1 MQTIIDEQ
9 TVKDLEFDLIR
20 IMLHDMCNSSTAK
33 AKMTNLA
40 PYRKPHELDKSLRE
54 LKEFHRIRTEGFSFP
69 AIDFDEL
76 LKEIKLLGIPGSVL
90 PELGFLSILSASRLV
105 NELVLF
111 FKKEKGVFP
120 ELELRMKEVYF
131 TQDLIKPIEK
141 VFGPRGEIK
150 DDASPA
156 LASIRKEIVVCRRKI
171 TRQFNRELKNM
182 TDKGLLGD
190 VKEAYLQNRRVLAVQ
205 STHKRKVNGIV
216 QGASKTGNLTYIEP
230 QAVVA
235 MNHELE
241 MIHDDE
247 RKEIRRI
254 LAALTES
261 TRQHLELI
269 EAYQV
274 LLVALDFVNAKCRLA
289 IQLNCNMPSFQKENR
304 VELIEAFHPILY
316 LTNEREGNTTFPQS
330 LTLDMEHRM
339 LVISGP
345 NAGGKSITLKTVGL
359 LQLMFQSG
367 LMIPANENSKM
378 SFFRFILTDIGDN
391 QSIENQLST
400 YSYRLKRMKHFLD
413 ITNKN
418 SLLLLDEFGTGSDP
432 DLGGAL
438 AEVFFEE
445 LYSRGA
451 FGVITTHYSNIKL
464 RAANLNQALNGSM
477 LFDKESLEPLFKL
490 DIGQPGSS
498 FTFEVAEING
508 IPQSLID
515 DAISRL
521 DDRKVKMDRLIADL
535 QKEKAMYRAK
545 AQLVQQ
551 AEMKTKTSGLEFER
565 LKLKYEQKELAQ
577 QKRIEENNLH
587 IHRGKKLSSF
597 IGNYEVSTKGKNQNK
612 ELLAEVNKYIAMEK
626 TKIVDAQKAQE
637 LKAKSQNN
645 KKKKVTKPRSKQHL
659 IKVGSTVKLI
669 NGKEKGTVL
678 EMDQENATVAFGVFK
693 TKVRLNRLNFVR

>member
-33 AKMTNLA
+33 AKMAELA
-40 PYRKPHELDKSLRE
+40 PFRKPNELEKALRE
-54 LKEFHRIRTEGFSFP
+54 LKEFHRIRTEGYSFP

-76 LKEIKLLGIPGSVL
+76 LKEIKLLSIPGSVL
-90 PELGFLSILSASRLV
+90 PEFSFLSILSASRLV
-105 NELVLF
+105 NDLVQF
-111 FKKEKGVFP
+111 FKKEKGVFE
-120 ELELRMKEVYF
+120 ELELLMKDVYY
-131 TQDLIKPIEK
+131 TQDIIKPIEQ
-141 VFGPRGEIK
+141 VFSPRGDIK
-150 DDASPA
+150 DEASPA
-156 LASIRKEIVVCRRKI
+156 LASIRKEIVACRRRI

-190 VKEAYLQNRRVLAVQ
+190 VKEAYLQNRRVLAIQ
-205 STHKRKVNGIV
+205 SSHKRKVNGIV
-216 QGASKTGNLTYIEP
+216 QGTSKTGNLTYIEP
-230 QAVVA
+230 QSVVA

-241 MIHDDE
+241 MVHDDE

-261 TRQHLELI
+261 IRGHVELI
-269 EAYQV
+269 ESYQK
-274 LLVALDFVNAKCRLA
+274 LLVALDFINAKCRLA
-289 IQLNCNMPSFQKENR
+289 IQLKCSMPSFQKDNR
-304 VELIEAFHPILY
+304 VELIEAYHPILL
-316 LTNEREGNTTFPQS
+316 LTNEREGNKTFPQS
-330 LTLDMEHRM
+330 LTLDLEHRM

-367 LMIPANENSKM
+367 LMIPADQNSKL

-418 SLLLLDEFGTGSDP
+418 TLLLLDEFGTGSDP

-445 LYSRGA
+445 LYKRNA

-464 RAANLNQALNGSM
+464 RAANMNGALNGSM

-508 IPQSLID
+508 IPQHLIE

-535 QKEKAMYRAK
+535 QKEKAHYRAK
-545 AQLVQQ
+545 AHQVSQEEL
-551 AEMKTKTSGLEFER
+551 KTKTQGLEFER
-565 LKLKYEQKELAQ
+565 LRMKYEQKELAQ
-577 QKRIEENNLH
+577 QKLIEENNLN
-587 IHRGKKLSSF
+587 INRGRKLSAF
-597 IGNYEVSTKGKNQNK
+597 INAYEVSAKGKNLNK

-626 TKIVDAQKAQE
+626 AKIVDAKKAAE
-637 LKAKSQNN
+637 LKAKSQS
-645 KKKKVTKPRSKQHL
+645 KKKQVAKPRTNQHL

-678 EMDQENATVAFGVFK
+678 ELDAENATVAFGVFK